1 MTLFLMAVSSFS
13 GYSKYLP
20 YPSDIAQ
27 GVLSTMMGFALGFV
41 LSLLPA
47 FAQAQPT
54 LGVPSTEASP
64 PALAAKAY
72 LLMDANSGRAIVDQ
86 ASQERVEPAS
96 LTKLMTA
103 YLTFQALKNG
113 QLTLSQTVP
122 ISEKAWKAE
131 GSRMFVEPKTPVT
144 VDELLHG
151 MIIQSGNDASIALA
165 EAVAGSE
172 DAFAERMN
180 QQAQRLGMQNSH
192 FMNATGLTQPGHTTT
207 AQDLALLARAL
218 IRDFPDQYQR
228 LYSVKTYTY
237 NKITQPNRNR
247 LLWLDPYVDGM
258 KTGHTALAGYC
269 LIASAKRGD
278 MRLLSILLG
287 APTDNARI
295 MESQKL
301 LNYGFQMYE
310 TKRLYQHGQV
320 IKTIKVWKGDRANLN
335 LTVADDSYLT
345 LPRGQFARITAK
357 LSIGQPVYA
366 PVTAGQVLGKLEV
379 SLEGTVLGTYPL
391 VAAEV
396 INTAGI
402 FKRLWDSVRLL
413 FE

>member
-1 MTLFLMAVSSFS
+1 MTRFLSV
-13 GYSKYLP
+13 
-20 YPSDIAQ
+20 
-27 GVLSTMMGFALGFV
+27 VHCLSAYFVNHPRRDFV
-41 LSLLPA
+41 LGLQTSILRCAMCLLPV
-47 FAQAQPT
+47 FAHAQLSEP
-54 LGVPSTEASP
+54 SP
-64 PALAAKAY
+64 PTLAAKAY
-72 LLMDANSGRAIVDQ
+72 LLIDANSGKAIVEQ

-131 GSRMFVEPKTPVT
+131 GSRMFIEPKTPVT

-151 MIIQSGNDASIALA
+151 MIVQSGNDASIALA
-165 EAVAGSE
+165 EAVAGTE

-180 QQAQRLGMQNSH
+180 QEAQRLGMQNSH

-218 IRDFPDQYQR
+218 MRDFPDQYQR

-269 LIASAKRGD
+269 LIASAKRAD
-278 MRLLSILLG
+278 MRLLSVLLG
-287 APTDNARI
+287 APSDNARI

-301 LNYGFQMYE
+301 LNYGFQTYE
-310 TKRLYQHGQV
+310 TKRLYTRGQI
-320 IKTIKVWKGDRANLN
+320 IKTVKVWKGDRASLN

-345 LPRGQFARITAK
+345 LAKGQFAHTSVK
-357 LSIGQPVYA
+357 LSIAQPVYA
-366 PVTAGQVLGKLEV
+366 PVTANQVLGKMEV
-379 SLEGTVLGTYPL
+379 SLEGAVLGTYPL
-391 VAAEV
+391 VAVEA
-396 INTAGI
+396 ISTAGV